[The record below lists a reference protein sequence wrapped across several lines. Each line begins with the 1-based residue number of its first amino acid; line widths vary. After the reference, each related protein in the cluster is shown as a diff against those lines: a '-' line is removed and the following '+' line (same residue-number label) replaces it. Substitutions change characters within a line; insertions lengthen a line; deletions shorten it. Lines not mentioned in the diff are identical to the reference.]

1 VVKTKSGQR
10 DLNAIKDIL
19 LERKSTLEREF
30 VHLQHEID
38 DDPMQDS
45 ADQASSSALETIKSS
60 LQSNEYEEYKMIMK
74 ALSMIKEGTYGICSD
89 CEEPISEKRLKFYP
103 NAARCLTCQETLEEN
118 INEDSSDSL
127 V

>member
-1 VVKTKSGQR
+1 MVKTKSGQR
-10 DLNAIKDIL
+10 DLDAIKDIL
-19 LERKSTLEREF
+19 LERKSNLEREF
-30 VHLQHEID
+30 AHLQHEID

-45 ADQASSSALETIKSS
+45 ADQASSSALETLKSS

-89 CEEPISEKRLKFYP
+89 CDEPISEKRLKFYP

-118 INEDSSDSL
+118 FTEDSSDSL